1 MRGIGIRF
9 TQLLYTLHLR
19 NLLLFESI
27 QTLFGIYFRR
37 IKFRIHLDPEYM
49 PSIQNIS
56 ESIGNLLGIYW
67 ESIKIRESIGN
78 LLGIY
83 WESIRNLLVIY

>member
-1 MRGIGIRF
+1 MLVADLKFRMVRQCSPYGVNNIIYNGKEHNTPNITQDCVHNEIRTMRGIGIRF

-37 IKFRIHLDPEYM
+37 IKFRIHLDPE
-49 PSIQNIS
+49 
-56 ESIGNLLGIYW
+56 
-67 ESIKIRESIGN
+67 
-78 LLGIY
+78 
-83 WESIRNLLVIY
+83 